1 MVIDA
6 VQAGKP
12 PGTLVRLSGVEIP
25 AFLDTSKVSPHQD
38 GLQDLLA
45 VAALKGYLPDE
56 VVRWGI
62 QIQSLGVSLDLSPAV
77 TAQLESLVD
86 EILSELAHWGIEPQS
101 KR

>member
-1 MVIDA
+1 
-6 VQAGKP
+6 
-12 PGTLVRLSGVEIP
+12 
-25 AFLDTSKVSPHQD
+25 
-38 GLQDLLA
+38 
-45 VAALKGYLPDE
+45 

-86 EILSELAHWGIEPQS
+86 EILSELAHWGIEPQN